1 MTTPPL
7 VCHVITS
14 TAAGGAET
22 QLLQLVRGAGQ
33 TGVRHRVI
41 CLGREGVLAPEL
53 ARAGADPLCL
63 GLEPGPGA
71 LLRGLPR
78 LAAALR
84 RLGPALV
91 QSWLYHADLMA
102 LLASPLAGS
111 PPLVWSLRCSDMDLS
126 RYSRA
131 TRLVLKA
138 NIRLSRLPVAIV
150 ANSHSGA
157 RWHAGLGYCARR
169 LQVIAN
175 GFDTRRFCPDPRARA
190 EQRRRLGLK
199 ESHILVGHLARWDP
213 MKDQATLLEAFAL
226 ALAEEPRLRLL
237 MLGPGLEDDN
247 PGLAACR
254 RPPLAGRCFLLGY
267 QDRVERWLAA
277 LDLHLLSSLS
287 EGLCNAVGEAM
298 AAGVPN
304 LVTDT
309 GDNRRLVG
317 DTGLV
322 VPPGR
327 PPELARGL
335 LQMVAW
341 GRDERRRRG
350 RAARRRIQEG
360 YSLAAMRSA
369 YAALYRRLLGGGI

>member
-1 MTTPPL
+1 MTSLPL

-14 TAAGGAET
+14 TAAGGAEN
-22 QLLQLVRGAGQ
+22 QLLQLVRGGEQ

-53 ARAGADPLCL
+53 ARAGSHPLCL

-78 LAAALR
+78 LAALLR
-84 RLGPALV
+84 RLRPELV
-91 QSWLYHADLMA
+91 QSWLYHADLMG
-102 LLASPLAGS
+102 LLASRLAGC
-111 PPLVWSLRCSDMDLS
+111 PPLIWTLRCSDMDLS
-126 RYSRA
+126 RYFWA

-138 NIRLSRLPVAIV
+138 NTRLSRLPAAIV

-157 RWHAGLGYCARR
+157 RWHADLGYFRRR
-169 LQVIAN
+169 LLVIPN
-175 GFDTRRFCPDPRARA
+175 GFDTRRFRPDPGARRRL
-190 EQRRRLGLK
+190 RRRLGL
-199 ESHILVGHLARWDP
+199 EEGHLLVGHLARWDP
-213 MKDQATLLEAFAL
+213 MKDQATLLEGFAL

-237 MLGPGLEDDN
+237 MLGPGLEEGN

-267 QDRVERWLAA
+267 QARVEPWLAA
-277 LDLHLLSSLS
+277 LDLHLLSSRS
-287 EGLCNAVGEAM
+287 EGLCNAVGETM

-322 VPPGR
+322 VAPGR
-327 PPELARGL
+327 PRELARAL
-335 LQMVAW
+335 LQMAAW
-341 GRDERRRRG
+341 SEDRRRRRG
-350 RAARRRIQEG
+350 QAARRRIQDA

-369 YAALYRRLLGGGI
+369 YAGLYRHLLGGI